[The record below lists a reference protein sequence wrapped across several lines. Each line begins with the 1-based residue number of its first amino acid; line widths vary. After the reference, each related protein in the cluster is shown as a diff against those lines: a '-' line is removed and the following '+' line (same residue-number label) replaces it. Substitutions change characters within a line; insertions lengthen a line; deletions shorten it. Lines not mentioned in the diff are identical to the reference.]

1 MSEMSPGSGL
11 VSGSSTEPVATAIS
25 RAQGEL
31 MLALAELEHIS
42 TIEASSVAF
51 AAHTLN
57 NYLNVTTATL
67 ELVTLTLDG
76 HAEPQLHVWL
86 DSLKHATG
94 LMART
99 VSQLMNASVG
109 QQDLPLRKDSL
120 RPSAM
125 AERAAQFYQRLA
137 QAKGIQVIFTGMF
150 NAPVIQS
157 DRVAVAAIVDNLL
170 SNAVKFSPSGTVV
183 DVSVAEAGGDVV
195 FRVRDQGP
203 GLSEFDQHRLFQR
216 GVRLTP
222 QPTGDEPSTGY
233 GLAVAKELADRLYG
247 TLSCESTLG
256 LGSTFSLSLPIAG
269 WPDIVPSA

>member
-1 MSEMSPGSGL
+1 MSEL
-11 VSGSSTEPVATAIS
+11 ERVST
-25 RAQGEL
+25 
-31 MLALAELEHIS
+31 LE
-42 TIEASSVAF
+42 AGSVAF

-67 ELVTLTLDG
+67 ELVDITLEG
-76 HAEPQLHVWL
+76 HHDPQLHVWL
-86 DSLKHATG
+86 DSLKHATS

-109 QQDLPLRKDSL
+109 QDLTLRKESL
-120 RPSAM
+120 RPSTM

-137 QAKGIQVIFTGMF
+137 QEKGIQVIFTGVF
-150 NAPVIQS
+150 NAPVIDS
-157 DRVAVAAIVDNLL
+157 DRVAVAAIIDNLM
-170 SNAVKFSPSGTVV
+170 SNAVKFSPKGAVI
-183 DVSVAEAGGDVV
+183 DVSVADLGDDVE

-203 GLSEFDQHRLFQR
+203 GLSDDDQRQLFQR

-233 GLAVAKELADRLYG
+233 GLAVAKELADRLDG

-256 LGSTFSLSLPIAG
+256 QGSTFAIRLPIAG
-269 WPDIVPSA
+269 WAEPESEQ